1 MRRVNGLNI
10 ELTRG
15 DTLVLRA
22 NLAGADFPEGS
33 EALFTVKRKP
43 HDETPLIEKR
53 IGIQENAALI
63 RLASADT
70 ALPPR
75 TYYWDLRVLIPQAD
89 GSCLVQTP
97 MTYAKFEILE
107 VIGHA

>member
-1 MRRVNGLNI
+1 MRTVNKLHI
-10 ELTRG
+10 KLTQG
-15 DTLVLRA
+15 DSLLLRA
-22 NLAGADFPEGS
+22 NLAGADLPEGS

-43 HDETPLIEKR
+43 GDETALIEKR
-53 IGIQENAALI
+53 IGIQENAVLI

-75 TYYWDLRVLIPQAD
+75 TYYWDLRVLIPQGD
-89 GSCLVQTP
+89 GSCFVHTP

-107 VIGHA
+107 AIGHV